1 MPADVVA
8 GHRALLKGRALDA
21 GREASL
27 CLPPRSAP
35 IIGLCC
41 CGGCPLTHLEAFAE
55 LLLAFG
61 PLPEGAGLVRGVK
74 DVVSNDWEG
83 DAANSGTSVTTDCR
97 KMQVAMS

>member
-1 MPADVVA
+1 MPVDVVA

-21 GREASL
+21 AGKGYVVPAQHPSLVSVAVEAAHYPSREA
-27 CLPPRSAP
+27 
-35 IIGLCC
+35 
-41 CGGCPLTHLEAFAE
+41 CGE

-97 KMQVAMS
+97 KMQVAMP